1 MVGCVTGPEDT
12 RVATDTVKE
21 AWEHFSIGGEKV
33 GLIYRYTRQAG
44 REIEGIVINV
54 FGMGGQIMAFR
65 HDHTYRRGEGLP
77 DWSGYRFQHPDGTVS
92 VKRSGDNLTITTASG
107 SRTVAGTDDAI
118 PSYLTYAVVPLAVV
132 RGPVTVSEMTDGE
145 PDERERVTY
154 RSLGPDAGNGGLIKV
169 VQYRDGEPGNGF
181 WLQDDEILKSDW
193 GGAVSTRAEGPAAAR
208 TGLPPGVEEAF
219 ERIRSSP

>member
-1 MVGCVTGPEDT
+1 M
-12 RVATDTVKE
+12 
-21 AWEHFSIGGEKV
+21 
-33 GLIYRYTRQAG
+33 
-44 REIEGIVINV
+44 
-54 FGMGGQIMAFR
+54 
-65 HDHTYRRGEGLP
+65 
-77 DWSGYRFQHPDGTVS
+77 
-92 VKRSGDNLTITTASG
+92 TTATAEAEAGKGAKSA
-107 SRTVAGTDDAI
+107 RTPT
-118 PSYLTYAVVPLAVV
+118 PS
-132 RGPVTVSEMTDGE
+132 SSNNII
-145 PDERERVTY
+145 TY